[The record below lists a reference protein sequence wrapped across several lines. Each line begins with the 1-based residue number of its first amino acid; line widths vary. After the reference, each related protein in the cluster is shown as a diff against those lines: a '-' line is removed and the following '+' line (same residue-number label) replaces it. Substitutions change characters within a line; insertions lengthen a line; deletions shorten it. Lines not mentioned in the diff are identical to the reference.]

1 MNDNLLGRF
10 TALVLIL
17 GAVYGVHAIS
27 RGGLG
32 CPAAHS
38 SCCAMSMTRGEASEA
53 DEASP
58 AKPAAAGAVEADDE
72 AKLLKKAPVVPPA
85 PAEQAD

>member
-1 MNDNLLGRF
+1 MNDNLLGRVA
-10 TALVLIL
+10 ALALIL

-38 SCCAMSMTRGEASEA
+38 ACCAMSFEPKEASESG
-53 DEASP
+53 EASP

-72 AKLLKKAPVVPPA
+72 AKLLKKVPVVPPA
-85 PAEQAD
+85 PAEQDD